1 MKNKNKYV
9 IKQVE
14 EGYED
19 PDEALRKEAKR
30 RLEEAKK
37 PFNPLDIV
45 TMKNIGILLIWLI
58 IYKIFL
64 YLGFGLVYFFITII
78 LLIFTNLE
86 DKKIGSLSAYSV
98 FNPNCERIPGTLSL
112 DAFNMGIPRGSGIVN
127 ENGDHIED
135 EIENELNR
143 KVIYDTKA
151 EEKKRKI
158 KENAKQPL
166 NSLCNCGSGKKYKN
180 CCAKKFED

>member
-64 YLGFGLVYFFITII
+64 YFGFGLVYFFITII

-112 DAFNMGIPRGSGIVN
+112 DAFNMGIPRGSG
-127 ENGDHIED
+127 
-135 EIENELNR
+135 NELNR

>member
-64 YLGFGLVYFFITII
+64 YFGFGLVYFFITII
-78 LLIFTNLE
+78 YIIFSNKRFITENFINCFRCNDKNTNR
-86 DKKIGSLSAYSV
+86 SS
-98 FNPNCERIPGTLSL
+98 FN
-112 DAFNMGIPRGSGIVN
+112 
-127 ENGDHIED
+127 
-135 EIENELNR
+135 
-143 KVIYDTKA
+143 
-151 EEKKRKI
+151 
-158 KENAKQPL
+158 
-166 NSLCNCGSGKKYKN
+166 
-180 CCAKKFED
+180 